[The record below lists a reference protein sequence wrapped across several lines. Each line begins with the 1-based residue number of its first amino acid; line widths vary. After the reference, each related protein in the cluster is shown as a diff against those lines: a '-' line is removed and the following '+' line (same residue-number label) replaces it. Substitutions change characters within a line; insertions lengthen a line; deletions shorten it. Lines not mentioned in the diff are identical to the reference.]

1 MIELLKEIGRGK
13 RGARDLT
20 YEEAARAAELIVG
33 GAATPA
39 QIGAFLVAERVKME
53 SADELKAFGDLV
65 VHYQAPLS
73 DGDRVFMVR
82 KGGVFT
88 PCEPEPDP
96 TKACRH
102 AADFHRFES
111 QTWSEV
117 GYAWQGDQLVE
128 QWSFASDWKP
138 PLGEEVVFQP
148 VIAGDRLV
156 VPMAEGAVAYVD
168 PETGEPHTAAMQ
180 SALVDGARNA
190 PQPGSGRDPDRY
202 DSVARFFHWVF
213 AVGIIYAS
221 VAGYTLTQL
230 ADGPL
235 RDFLSRLNMSLAT
248 VLIVL
253 FPLRVIWRFVRVEP
267 QALAGVSAGQRVLAH
282 GVHTLL
288 YLVILVVLASGFLM
302 VPNGYSFFGLIE
314 IHTPFAKGALTGKCQ
329 AIHHAG
335 CAVLAGLVVLHVL
348 AVAKHQLIARRD
360 VLRRMA

>member
-1 MIELLKEIGRGK
+1 MARSRAGADRVPCSPEGAHYEK
-13 RGARDLT
+13 RGSAFRFGLASLDLNVSLN
-20 YEEAARAAELIVG
+20 RMPQ
-33 GAATPA
+33 AATH
-39 QIGAFLVAERVKME
+39 
-53 SADELKAFGDLV
+53 SGDCT
-65 VHYQAPLS
+65 
-73 DGDRVFMVR
+73 R
-82 KGGVFT
+82 
-88 PCEPEPDP
+88 
-96 TKACRH
+96 
-102 AADFHRFES
+102 
-111 QTWSEV
+111 
-117 GYAWQGDQLVE
+117 
-128 QWSFASDWKP
+128 
-138 PLGEEVVFQP
+138 
-148 VIAGDRLV
+148 
-156 VPMAEGAVAYVD
+156 
-168 PETGEPHTAAMQ
+168 EPHTAAMQ
-180 SALVDGARNA
+180 SALVDGARSE

-202 DSVARFFHWVF
+202 DGVARLFHWVF
-213 AVGIIYAS
+213 AVAIIYAS
-221 VAGYTLTQL
+221 VAGYTLTEL
-230 ADGPL
+230 ADGPV

-267 QALAGVSAGQRVLAH
+267 RALAGVSAGQRVLAH